1 MDETVK
7 CRWAY
12 SFNEIHRLGELSG
25 HLSNVVD
32 LSIQLISEAL
42 KRTGLKYSAFV
53 ALYLAN

>member
-1 MDETVK
+1 MDESFK

-12 SFNEIHRLGELSG
+12 SFNEIHRLGELSW

-32 LSIQLISEAL
+32 LSIQPISKVL
-42 KRTGLKYSAFV
+42 KQSGLKYSAFA